1 MSEFQHKHEV
11 SKFIGSPPGYVGYE
25 QGGQLTKKLK
35 KYPNAIVLLDEV
47 EKAHPDVLT
56 ICLQLFDEGRITDGK
71 GETIEC
77 KDAIFIM
84 TSNLAQTE
92 IGDESENLRKD
103 LLLNNN
109 DNNIDE
115 TITLSRSFIENT
127 IQPILKK
134 HFKRDEFLGR
144 INEILYF
151 LPFNEKELKELI
163 IMELNKWSN
172 IANKKH
178 SIILKW
184 NDYLIDILKDG
195 YNFRYGARS
204 IQHEVEKR
212 VINKLAKIH
221 ENGKI
226 TNGSIVNIIGDI
238 NNGTIKIKYDNTNTN
253 ILPSKTYNNNNNDN
267 DNDINSDTKKNWFW

>member
-109 DNNIDE
+109 NNNNDNNDE
-115 TITLSRSFIENT
+115 TITLSRSFIENI

-238 NNGTIKIKYDNTNTN
+238 NNGTIKIQYDNTNTN
-253 ILPSKTYNNNNNDN
+253 ILPSKTYNNN